1 MSNPPNRATNFRSHW
16 TCAIIVKDPRFASYR
31 SDPHRYDEL
40 LDDGG
45 QIRGHWQTL
54 IDGILEDDARAARH
68 ATELTRRMIVE
79 NGITYNVYADLKGR
93 DRPWVLDP
101 LPYLISAQ
109 EWQMIEAGVAQ
120 RARLLNEVLAD
131 LYGKQTLLSGG
142 ALPPEIPFGHP
153 NFLWPCTGIRLP
165 GDRWLSIYAADLAR
179 SADGRWW
186 VLADRT
192 QAPSGPGY
200 ALENRQIVR
209 RAFPHLGQSMDV
221 RPLGAFFAALRDEL
235 LRDAVEEPLAVVLTP
250 GSFNET
256 YFEHAYLA
264 RQLGFPLVE
273 GHDLTVRD
281 ETVFLKTLSGLKRVH
296 TILRRLDDDFC
307 DPVELRVDSALG
319 VPGLLAAVRRGNVVV
334 ANALGSGVLESAAWL
349 GFLPAIAEQLIGE
362 KLRLPSVASWWC
374 GEPAAFAEVIANLS
388 NLVIKPT
395 FPNQTL
401 GPIFGSELN
410 ADERDALVSRMRAR
424 PHAFVAQEHLAF
436 SQAPVWYTKNADGFS
451 ARALGIRVYAIATPD
466 GYRVMPGGLA
476 RFASDAHAEIV
487 SMQRGG
493 GSKDIWVLCDSD
505 EGSEEA
511 TAPIARADRAP
522 HVHHDLPSTLVENLF
537 WMGRYAERCDYK
549 ARLLRA
555 TLGLRRNLPFRSH
568 AFEICKH
575 FCASSVF
582 DSEKRFTLS
591 GDIDRLGECAAQVR
605 GSLSGENWRALTVL
619 QRDYRSAETA
629 RRDARETLDSLLL
642 SLAALAGFALDDMT
656 QDDGWRLMMVGRR
669 LERLQFLAELISRR
683 LVGAATPLRQEL
695 EWILEIGD
703 SAITYR
709 TRYRAPPVWRA
720 TVDLLVYD
728 ETNPRAL
735 AFQWRVINTL
745 LIEVAESLGSKPP
758 ETLYDAVS
766 KLLELKYANLGGELD
781 VAPVSRFLLSQR
793 IKDLIS
799 AAAQLSDHLT
809 SQHFS
814 HVDFDLR
821 AVSA

>member
-1 MSNPPNRATNFRSHW
+1 L
-16 TCAIIVKDPRFASYR
+16 V
-31 SDPHRYDEL
+31 E
-40 LDDGG
+40 
-45 QIRGHWQTL
+45 
-54 IDGILEDDARAARH
+54 GIFEDDARAARR
-68 ATELTRRMIVE
+68 ATEFTRRMIVE

-109 EWQMIEAGVAQ
+109 EWQTIEAGIAQ
-120 RARLLNEVLAD
+120 RARLLNAVLAD
-131 LYGKQTLLSGG
+131 LYGTQELLSRG
-142 ALPPEIPFGHP
+142 ALPAEIPFGHP
-153 NFLWPCTGIRLP
+153 NFLWPCTGMRLP

-179 SADGRWW
+179 AADGRWW

-209 RAFPHLGQSMDV
+209 RAFPHLAQSMDV

-235 LRDAVEEPLAVVLTP
+235 LRNAEEEPLAVVLTP

-281 ETVFLKTLSGLKRVH
+281 ETVYLKTLSGLRRVH

-319 VPGLLAAVRRGNVVV
+319 VPGLLSAVRKGSVMV

-374 GEPAAFAEVIANLS
+374 GEPPAFASVIANLE
-388 NLVIKPT
+388 NLVIKPS
-395 FPNQTL
+395 FPNQKL
-401 GPIFGSELN
+401 GPVFGSELN
-410 ADERDALVSRMRAR
+410 ADERDTLIMRMRAR

-436 SQAPVWYTKNADGFS
+436 SQAPVWYTRNADGFS
-451 ARALGIRVYAIATPD
+451 ARALGIRVYAIATPS

-493 GSKDIWVLCDSD
+493 GSKDIWVLCDSA
-505 EGSEEA
+505 EASEAA
-511 TAPIARADRAP
+511 TAPMPKVDRAP
-522 HVHHDLPSTLVENLF
+522 HRHQDLPSTQVENLF

-549 ARLLRA
+549 TRLLRA
-555 TLGLRRNLPFRSH
+555 TLGLRRNLPFRTH
-568 AFEICKH
+568 AMELCKH
-575 FCASSVF
+575 FGASAVF

-591 GDIDRLGECAAQVR
+591 GDIERLGECAAQVR

-619 QRDYRSAETA
+619 LRDFRRAEAARS
-629 RRDARETLDSLLL
+629 DGRETLDSLLL

-656 QDDGWRLMMVGRR
+656 QDDGWRLMMIGRR
-669 LERLQFLAELISRR
+669 LERLQFLADLVSRR
-683 LVGAATPLRQEL
+683 LSSAQTPLRQEL
-695 EWILEIGD
+695 EWLLEIGD

-709 TRYRAPPVWRA
+709 TRYRAPPVWH
-720 TVDLLVYD
+720 TSVDLLVYD
-728 ETNPRAL
+728 EKNPRAL
-735 AFQWRVINTL
+735 AFQWRAINTL
-745 LIEVAESLGSKPP
+745 LIEVGESLGSKPQ
-758 ETLYDAVS
+758 ETLYEAVS
-766 KLLELKYANLGGELD
+766 KLLELKYAHLGGELD
-781 VAPVSRFLLSQR
+781 AAQTSRLRLSQCL
-793 IKDLIS
+793 KDLM
-799 AAAQLSDHLT
+799 AVAAQLSDQLT

-814 HVDFDLR
+814 HIDFDPR